1 MARNI
6 RFYEQYSMVCQ
17 VITKPSR
24 LLIIDLIAKGK
35 MNVSELQE
43 KTQLSTSS
51 LSNHLNALF
60 KMGVLNK
67 TKDGV
72 YAYYSLADVS
82 LLKIIENMSKF
93 VLKLSEN
100 KAEFLREE

>member
-17 VITKPSR
+17 VITKPAR
-24 LLIIDLIAKGK
+24 LLIIDLIGK
-35 MNVSELQE
+35 QKLNVSELQE

-60 KMGVLNK
+60 KMGILNK

-72 YAYYSLADVS
+72 YAYYSLADTS
-82 LLKIIENMSKF
+82 LLGIIDDMSRF

-100 KAEFLREE
+100 KAEYLREE

>member
-1 MARNI
+1 MSRNI
-6 RFYEQYSMVCQ
+6 KFYEQYAMVCQ

-24 LLIIDLIAKGK
+24 LLIIDLIGK
-35 MNVSELQE
+35 SNMNVSELQE

-72 YAYYSLADVS
+72 YAYYSLADTG

-93 VLKLSEN
+93 VLKLSEH
-100 KAEFLREE
+100 KAEYLRED

>member
-6 RFYEQYSMVCQ
+6 KFYEQYSMVCE

-24 LLIIDLIAKGK
+24 LLVIDLLGRNK

-67 TKDGV
+67 SKDGV
-72 YAYYSLADVS
+72 YAYYSLADPG

-93 VLKLSEN
+93 VLKLSEH
-100 KAEFLREE
+100 KTEYLRDE

>member
-1 MARNI
+1 MIRNI
-6 RFYEQYSMVCQ
+6 KFYEQYAMVCQ

-24 LLIIDLIAKGK
+24 LLIIDLIGKGN
-35 MNVSELQE
+35 MNVSEIQK
-43 KTQLSTSS
+43 KTELSTSS
-51 LSNHLNALF
+51 LSNHLNALL

-72 YAYYSLADVS
+72 YAYYSLADIG

-93 VLKLSEN
+93 VLKLSEH
-100 KAEFLREE
+100 KAEFLRDE

>member
-6 RFYEQYSMVCQ
+6 KFYEQYSMVCQ

-24 LLIIDLIAKGK
+24 LLIIDLLGRSK

-67 TKDGV
+67 SKDGV
-72 YAYYSLADVS
+72 YAYYSLADPG

-93 VLKLSEN
+93 VLKLSEH
-100 KAEFLREE
+100 KTEYLRDE

>member
-6 RFYEQYSMVCQ
+6 KFYEQYAMVCQ

-24 LLIIDLIAKGK
+24 LLIIDLLGRNK

-67 TKDGV
+67 SKDGV
-72 YAYYSLADVS
+72 YAYYSLADVG

-93 VLKLSEN
+93 VLKLSEH
-100 KAEFLREE
+100 KTEYLRDE

>member
-1 MARNI
+1 
-6 RFYEQYSMVCQ
+6 MVCQ

-24 LLIIDLIAKGK
+24 LLIIDLLGRNK

-67 TKDGV
+67 SKDGV
-72 YAYYSLADVS
+72 YAYYSLADPG

-93 VLKLSEN
+93 VLKLSEH
-100 KAEFLREE
+100 KTEYLRDE